1 MPAGSAV
8 VSVNAALGT
17 SHKNVFRKK
26 GYPRR
31 KCRTKNVP
39 LRFPAQAGDPMYLQ
53 LFQLRHFNVR
63 FVFEDW
69 ELRKSFEHVEF
80 YLASSCKVLSVRGH
94 EALKH
99 WKNVA

>member
-26 GYPRR
+26 GYPRQNISMC
-31 KCRTKNVP
+31 KKWKNVGHFHVP

-53 LFQLRHFNVR
+53 LQLRHFNVT
-63 FVFEDW
+63 FVFEDS
-69 ELRKSFEHVEF
+69 ELRKSFEPG
-80 YLASSCKVLSVRGH
+80 LQLQSPDCQRP
-94 EALKH
+94 
-99 WKNVA
+99 